1 MSTRPGVLSPDDLT
15 AGEQADMAARRVGT
29 LDALI
34 HDCEALPAGCRPAS
48 DRTPSQQR
56 YVRALA
62 QEELVGR
69 IGALG
74 DVEYLDN

>member
-15 AGEQADMAARRVGT
+15 IGEQADMATHRVGT

-34 HDCEALPAGCRPAS
+34 RDCRSLPAGWLPAS
-48 DRTPSQQR
+48 SRTSEVR
-56 YVRALA
+56 YARVPV
-62 QEELVGR
+62 QDELVSR